1 MTPTPTPPAAVD
13 RAALV
18 RSALRDLVAENG
30 LHGTPMSAVA
40 ARAGV
45 ATGTAYVHYASKDDL
60 VLAAYR
66 EAKVDLGHAAVACMD
81 PDTPPATRFEQLWL
95 GVHDHLTRNPELARF
110 LTQVESSPYAR
121 LHHDSV
127 DDAAD
132 PLTEA
137 ASVPDMA
144 AELLPL
150 PLEVLFDLGL
160 APAIRLVSAGVE
172 LRPTTCGRS
181 PMPVGGRSPVRSVG
195 PRQPARRPHRP
206 SPDRSNLRRS
216 PGRHDAPETPSDVQ
230 ETPHPHVRGRVGLT
244 PGGIGPPLSIDY
256 AMYALDHGRGDTSC
270 GRIPCSATPAWP
282 S

>member
-1 MTPTPTPPAAVD
+1 VD

-81 PDTPPATRFEQLWL
+81 PDAPPATRFEQLWL

-172 LRPTTCGRS
+172 LTADDLRAVAHACWRAITRP
-181 PMPVGGRSPVRSVG
+181 
-195 PRQPARRPHRP
+195 
-206 SPDRSNLRRS
+206 
-216 PGRHDAPETPSDVQ
+216 
-230 ETPHPHVRGRVGLT
+230 
-244 PGGIGPPLSIDY
+244 
-256 AMYALDHGRGDTSC
+256 
-270 GRIPCSATPAWP
+270 
-282 S
+282 